1 MFLRIIVLISQYS
14 YIAYVLR
21 IVFLHHRSKVLCKKI
36 NIIKLKEL
44 YHSFIKFID

>member
-1 MFLRIIVLISQYS
+1 MLKDILSEFLNCL
-14 YIAYVLR
+14 YIFTLNINLKYYA
-21 IVFLHHRSKVLCKKI
+21 KKI